1 MAAITATLRG
11 LKRLDRA
18 LKRAETQT
26 LAAAKAA
33 VNRVSL
39 DVQRAIR
46 RDIDRVFSGSSTFRK
61 RRGKGRKVSN
71 ALRRKLFDNKSRGSA
86 ALIFSK
92 FGRRRE
98 GEFVDFFGA
107 RITGRDITPRR
118 SRFLTIPLQPG
129 KRNRDPGKFK
139 NLTTVSSGGR
149 LFLIR
154 STRTRTTF
162 MFLLIPRAKIRKRL
176 RPSRIFRAQARKLG
190 PETKR
195 GFRF

>member
-18 LKRAETQT
+18 LERAETQT
-26 LAAAKAA
+26 LSAAKAA

-46 RDIDRVFSGSSTFRK
+46 RDIDRVFSGSSSFRK
-61 RRGKGRKVSN
+61 RRGKGRKVSK

-98 GEFVDFFGA
+98 GEFVDFFGPY
-107 RITGRDITPRR
+107 ITGRDITPRR
-118 SRFLTIPLQPG
+118 SRFLAIPLQPG
-129 KRNRDPGKFK
+129 RRNRDPGKFK
-139 NLTTVSSGGR
+139 NLETVTVDGD

-162 MFLLIPRAKIRKRL
+162 MFLLIRRAKIRKRL
-176 RPSRIFRAQARKLG
+176 RPARIFRAQARKLG